1 MPRFVMSNRKT
12 LLIINMKKMKAE
24 TTTPASSKYPQTTV
38 TTIVDAPIGQ
48 AFDYIAPIY
57 LPHIFPGAGLI
68 PGITDTSVREGW
80 NKAGLTRTVYFAD
93 GSICQETMLTYN
105 APTSF
110 SYKNEQFTSP
120 VLGAL
125 MHRFEGEWLFTE
137 LGDGRTQI
145 KWTYRTIPKNYFARL
160 FVRAVLIRFFKKML
174 QQALDISKQDLE
186 TGDLVGA
193 IFPSARA
200 ATAVL

>member
-1 MPRFVMSNRKT
+1 
-12 LLIINMKKMKAE
+12 MKAE
-24 TTTPASSKYPQTTV
+24 TTTPASRKYPQTTV
-38 TTIVDAPIGQ
+38 TTIVNAPIGK

-80 NKAGLTRTVYFAD
+80 NKPGLSRTVYFAD
-93 GSICQETMLTYN
+93 GSTCQETMLAYN

-125 MHRFEGEWLFTE
+125 MHRFEGEWLFTD
-137 LGDGRTQI
+137 LTDGRTQI
-145 KWTYRTIPKNYFARL
+145 EWTYRTIP
-160 FVRAVLIRFFKKML
+160 
-174 QQALDISKQDLE
+174 
-186 TGDLVGA
+186 
-193 IFPSARA
+193 
-200 ATAVL
+200 